1 MTPQQIELVRASFAR
16 VQPNADAVAAAFY
29 ERLFTLDPSVRVLF
43 KGDMKVQG
51 RKLMQV
57 IGVAVA
63 ALDNLGPLVPV
74 VQSLG
79 VRHAGYGVTPQHYA
93 SVGAALLGTLEAGL
107 GADFTTEAREA
118 WTATYQI
125 VASVMQE
132 AAAESQPQT

>member
-1 MTPQQIELVRASFAR
+1 MTPQQIELVRTGFAR

-29 ERLFTLDPSVRVLF
+29 ERLFTLEPSVRVLF
-43 KGDMKVQG
+43 KGDMKEQG

-63 ALDNLGPLVPV
+63 ALDDLGPLVPV
-74 VQSLG
+74 VRALG

-93 SVGAALLGTLEAGL
+93 SVGAALLGTLETGL
-107 GADFTTEAREA
+107 GTDFTPEAREA

-125 VASVMQE
+125 VAGVMQE
-132 AAAESQPQT
+132 AAAQAQT